1 VSNVW
6 AVAVR
11 ELRSYFLSP
20 LAYVIIALFVALAG
34 YLFALILAN
43 GRQASLSGLVQ
54 NVSVLYLFI
63 VPAISMRLL
72 AEEQRTGTVE
82 LLLTNPVQEWEI
94 VTGKYLASILLVL
107 VMLGLTLLFPL
118 FLFVFGS
125 PDAGPMITGYLGIFL
140 QAAAFLSVG
149 LWASSLT
156 QNQIVAA
163 IISFAALLILWLSD
177 SLGQFLG
184 GTAGQ
189 IVSYTSVINH
199 FQEFPQGVIES
210 RDVIYYM
217 TLVVAGLVLSTL
229 SLQSRRY
236 R

>member
-1 VSNVW
+1 VKNVW
-6 AVAVR
+6 AVATR

-20 LAYVIIALFVALAG
+20 LAYIVIALFLLLAG
-34 YLFALILAN
+34 YLFALILNQA
-43 GRQASLSGLVQ
+43 REASLRGLVQ
-54 NVSVLYLFI
+54 NISVLWLFL

-72 AEEQRTGTVE
+72 AEEQRSGTVE

-94 VTGKYLASILLVL
+94 VTGKFLAAVMLLL
-107 VMLGLTLLFPL
+107 VMLGLTVLYPI
-118 FLFVFGS
+118 FLFAFGD
-125 PDAGPMITGYLGIFL
+125 PDRGPMIAGYLGILL
-140 QAAAFLSVG
+140 QASAFLAVG
-149 LWASSLT
+149 LFASSLT

-163 IISFAALLILWLSD
+163 ILSFGLLLVLWLSE

-184 GTAGQ
+184 GTLGS

-199 FQEFPQGVIES
+199 FQSFPQGVIES
-210 RDVIYYM
+210 KDVIYYL
-217 TLVVAGLVLSTL
+217 TLIIAGIVLSTL